1 MGIAGG
7 VEMMTKLRERYYNP
21 ADQKKRSHLLELM
34 SGSVIVCAARPV
46 PGEQTWEGDWC
57 GGIHW
62 AAASIEQF
70 EKYEKIWRDLDAAR
84 IVLVDNDRI
93 VELAEIE
100 YAERVKDPSHYAPA
114 YPGWQQSLEKY
125 GAQRLCQML
134 VPEAPWQTEEF

>member
-1 MGIAGG
+1 
-7 VEMMTKLRERYYNP
+7 MMTKLRERYYNP

-34 SGSVIVCAARPV
+34 SGSVIVCAARPI
-46 PGEQTWEGDWC
+46 PGDRTWEGDWC

-62 AAASIEQF
+62 AAAPIERY
-70 EKYEKIWRDLDAAR
+70 ERYEKIWRDLDAAR

-134 VPEAPWQTEEF
+134 VPEAPWQMEEF